1 MSNNL
6 GVNIA
11 QLEATAVKLRE
22 KKEIMSEKL
31 DSISSAVEQ
40 VDSILQSDATK
51 DMRAIAAQMSD
62 RFSEIKKEVEG
73 FAIRLDVIIEN
84 YKNATA
90 NASDQTSS
98 MNNLFSKG

>member
-11 QLEATAVKLRE
+11 KLEETAAKLRE
-22 KKEIMSEKL
+22 KKEVMSEKL

-51 DMRAIAAQMSD
+51 DMRAIAAKMAD
-62 RFSEIKKEVEG
+62 RFSEIEKEVEG
-73 FAIRLDVIIEN
+73 FAVFLDGIIEN

-90 NASDQTSS
+90 NASQQTSS